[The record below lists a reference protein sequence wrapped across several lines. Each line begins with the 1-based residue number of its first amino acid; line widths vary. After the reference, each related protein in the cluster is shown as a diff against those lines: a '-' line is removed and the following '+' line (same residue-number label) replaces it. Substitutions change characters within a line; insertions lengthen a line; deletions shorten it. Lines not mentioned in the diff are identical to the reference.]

1 MNSSFSD
8 IRLTFNW
15 ARPPLTSLSSI
26 DFYKIQAVG
35 KSECGA
41 AGVVFL
47 ETNEGSFCVKAC
59 TESIATEYFS
69 HLLFQQNKIDVPDI
83 VLLPYTSY
91 KWSVIRNTIELAT
104 QKDEALRRSIKS
116 KLQSPMFLLMEY
128 VPSLTITYMGPKKAE
143 QIFSGV
149 DEISIDRL
157 INLGRIFAMDTI
169 INNSDRY
176 PIVWDNNGNPENLLL
191 KVRTLENTTVKE
203 LRDPFNLSLQFLSF
217 VAIDSRVNLLDKNCK
232 YSLPNLIKYEEHMHE
247 FVKDLLK
254 YIEEI
259 RVLYDDN
266 IDLLKIVEGKKMN
279 MFIKFKQ
286 LRKFITKYTFYE
298 ITEPNEFLIA
308 LGILICYENL
318 ARTKLTRIENLLIT
332 LKKTSEKWNNLEF
345 IWIENL
351 NKINLEFIQI
361 IFKVLE
367 EEIKGFE
374 KTLIWI
380 HTITGKKFFIN
391 EKEEFDNQSLIDK
404 SLLVNELKE
413 DVEFFKKI
421 AGETGEEIET
431 QKKKRRLEVQKY
443 DLEIWNKIKQQ
454 KANKKKI
461 FH

>member
-1 MNSSFSD
+1 MNSFSD
-8 IRLTFNW
+8 THLTFNW
-15 ARPPLTSLSSI
+15 ARPPLPSLSSI
-26 DFYKIQAVG
+26 DFFKIQAVG
-35 KSECGA
+35 KSECGS

-59 TESIATEYFS
+59 TDSIATEYFS
-69 HLLFQQNKIDVPDI
+69 HLLFQQNKIEVPNI
-83 VLLPYTSY
+83 LLVPCTSY
-91 KWSVIRNTIELAT
+91 KWNVIKNTIELAT
-104 QKDEALRRSIKS
+104 VKDEALRRSIKS

-143 QIFSGV
+143 QIFSGI
-149 DEISIDRL
+149 DEISVERL

-247 FVKDLLK
+247 FVKDLLR

-259 RVLYDDN
+259 RVLYEDN
-266 IDLLKIVEGKKMN
+266 IDLMKIIEGKKMN
-279 MFIKFKQ
+279 LFIKFKG
-286 LRKFITKYTFYE
+286 LRKFILKYSFYE
-298 ITEPNEFLIA
+298 ITQQNEFLIA

-318 ARTKLTRIENLLIT
+318 SRTKLARIENLLIT

-345 IWIENL
+345 IWVENL

-367 EEIKGFE
+367 EEIKGFD
-374 KTLIWI
+374 KTLNWI
-380 HTITGKKFFIN
+380 HTITGRKFFIS
-391 EKEEFDNQSLIDK
+391 EKEEFDNQTLIDK
-404 SLLVNELKE
+404 SLLVDELKE
-413 DVEFFKKI
+413 EVDFFKKI
-421 AGETGEEIET
+421 AGETAEEVEKL
-431 QKKKRRLEVQKY
+431 KKKRGLELQKE
-443 DLEIWNKIKQQ
+443 DLKIWNKIKEK
-454 KANKKKI
+454 KAEKKKKN
-461 FH
+461 F